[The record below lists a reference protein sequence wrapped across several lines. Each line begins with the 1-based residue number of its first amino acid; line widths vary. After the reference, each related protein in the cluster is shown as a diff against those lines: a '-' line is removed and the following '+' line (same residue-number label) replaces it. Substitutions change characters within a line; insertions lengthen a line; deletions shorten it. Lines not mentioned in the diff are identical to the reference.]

1 MSEDEHP
8 VSERW
13 SRWRA
18 TTDLEEYFSRWHRL
32 EALGQSTHGEADFVE
47 SFHPRSVLDAGCGM
61 GRVSIELAR
70 RGIDVVGIDLDDDLL
85 AFARHAAPDLQW
97 VHGDL
102 ATTYL
107 GRHFDVVVLAGNVM
121 IFCRPEDRADIVG
134 NAAAHLASGGRLIAG
149 FDIEAHPGALTL
161 AEYDALCASAGLA
174 LESRASTWQGAPY
187 SGGTY
192 TVSVHR
198 RR

>member
-1 MSEDEHP
+1 MSDSQHP

-18 TTDLEEYFSRWHRL
+18 GNDLEEYHSRWTRL
-32 EALGQSTHGEADFVE
+32 AASGQATHGEADLVE

-61 GRVSIELAR
+61 GRVAIELAR

-85 AFARHAAPDLQW
+85 TYARHAAPDLQW

-102 ATTYL
+102 ATTDV
-107 GRHFDVVVLAGNVM
+107 GRQFDVVVMAGNVM
-121 IFCRPEDRADIVG
+121 IFCRAEDRGEIIR

-149 FDIEAHPGALTL
+149 FDVEQHPGALTL
-161 AEYDALCASAGLA
+161 AEYDALCESAGLR
-174 LESRASTWQGAPY
+174 LESRAATWDGGAY
-187 SGGTY
+187 TGGNY
-192 TVSVHR
+192 AVSVHTKR
-198 RR
+198 